1 MIQEGLLSFLQAQRA
16 SKYYIAYSGGLDSHV
31 LLHACAALHRQY
43 PQRFQFEAIHIHH
56 GLQAVA
62 ETWVAHARQI
72 CADLNLPVNIIDLNL
87 KPVVGESLEAIARQA
102 RYQAFSSSLSRDEML
117 LTAHHQ
123 DDQAETFLLNA
134 LRGSGGS
141 GLAAMPT
148 VRCLGVGKLGRPLLA
163 FSRAQLE
170 AYAALYQLSYVDDP
184 TNAETQFD
192 RNYLRHEIL
201 PRLQLRWPATSQTL
215 SRAAAW
221 QAEQQQI
228 LGQLLDQ
235 QWPQF
240 AGSRPHTLSVQA
252 LSAVDALMQKALIRH
267 WLHQLGFMLPVAKKL
282 QSILLDVL
290 VASSDAMPCVQWH
303 GCELRRY
310 SDDLYALQP
319 LSPHDPKQVLV
330 WEDWEQD
337 LYLRSLNRW
346 LSKQLLTPVL
356 KHQAR
361 AESLLITV
369 RFRQGGERVQREQG
383 YSLELKKLFQTATV
397 PPWERER
404 IPLVYIGEKLRLV
417 SGIYPPST

>member
-1 MIQEGLLSFLQAQRA
+1 MIQEGVFSFLEAHPA
-16 SKYYIAYSGGLDSHV
+16 NKYYIGYSGGLDSHV
-31 LLHACAALHRQY
+31 LLHACAALHTQY

-62 ETWVAHARQI
+62 EVWVEHARQI
-72 CADLNLPVNIIDLNL
+72 CAYLNLPLNVIYLNL
-87 KPVVGESLEAIARQA
+87 KPVVGESVEAIARQA
-102 RYQAFSSSLSRDEML
+102 RYQAFSSCLSPDEIL

-134 LRGSGGS
+134 LRGSGGR

-148 VRCLGVGKLGRPLLA
+148 MRGLGLGKLGRPLLA

-170 AYAALYQLSYVDDP
+170 AYAALYQLFYIDDP

-201 PRLQLRWPATSQTL
+201 PRLQIRWPATKQTL

-228 LGQLLDQ
+228 LVQLLAQ
-235 QWPQF
+235 QLPQF
-240 AGSRPHTLSVQA
+240 VGSRPDTLSVRA
-252 LSAVDALMQKALIRH
+252 LNAVDALMQKALIRH
-267 WLHQLGFMLPVAKKL
+267 WLQQLGFTLPAAKKL
-282 QSILLDVL
+282 QSILTNVL
-290 VASSDAMPCVQWH
+290 AASSDAMPCVTWQ

-310 SDDLYALQP
+310 GDDLYALQP
-319 LSPHDPKQVLV
+319 LSRHDPKQVLV

-337 LYLRSLNRW
+337 LYLDSLGRG
-346 LSKQLLTPVL
+346 LSKSILASSL
-356 KHQAR
+356 KQGAKVQG
-361 AESLLITV
+361 LPITV
-369 RFRQGGERVQREQG
+369 RFRQGGERLQREQG
-383 YSLELKKLFQTATV
+383 YSLKLKHLFQTADV

-404 IPLVYIGEKLRLV
+404 IPLVYIGDELRLV
-417 SGIYPPST
+417 VGIYPKP